1 MATQL
6 WAVIVVIAG
15 TFIGSFGPILFKK
28 ATKNLNFH
36 PIKLITNYIL
46 MLGFFLYGI
55 SAIFFIIAI
64 RGGEL
69 SVLYPLVS
77 INYIWV
83 SFLSIKFLN
92 EKMNLYKWLGIIM
105 IIFGVSMIGIGS

>member
-6 WAVIVVIAG
+6 WAVITVILG

-28 ATKNLNFH
+28 ATKNLSFH

-46 MLGFFLYGI
+46 MLGFFLYGL

-83 SFLSIKFLN
+83 CFLSIKYLN